1 MKQPIHGQIL
11 HVIYCRKGGIGAK
24 EDEDQNKH
32 HEDDNDDKQI
42 VASGDVGTSEKDSKS
57 LNRIFK
63 HSNLINHRVIHRV
76 AH

>member
-1 MKQPIHGQIL
+1 MSTFPHLIKQQIHGQIL
-11 HVIYCRKGGIGAK
+11 HF
-24 EDEDQNKH
+24 QNKH

-42 VASGDVGTSEKDSKS
+42 VTSGDVGTSEKDSKS